1 MNDAA
6 RLLQDQSFVR
16 TLIDSLPCGFMLLD
30 EEGRVQVMNNITERV
45 FGITGQMAMGKKRG
59 EVLGCIHIL
68 ESSARCGSTGYC
80 SGCETRKLVLSAL
93 SENRKQTAKTYLQ
106 LVINGQLRNLTLLLS
121 AVPFSFADQRSVI
134 LLIEDI
140 SKLIPIS
147 PPVSGEGFRGI
158 VGRDKKIQELFD
170 TIRQVARTN
179 ASVLIQGE
187 SGTGK
192 ELVALAIHK
201 ESSRANNY
209 FVAVNCGALPENLV
223 ETELFGHVKGAFT
236 GAIHDKKGRFEL
248 ADQGTIFLDEVGEL
262 SLAMQAKLLRV
273 LENGEIQRV
282 GSERTIKVDVRVIS
296 ATNKNLEEEAAAG
309 RFREDLYY
317 RLCVV
322 PITAPP
328 LRERRGDIPLL
339 SEHFLSL
346 FSREPGFRKMT
357 LSPVALSL
365 LMAHPWPGNVRELQN
380 ALQYAM
386 IRCQGDVIEPQH
398 LPMMLPRL
406 SSVRHRESK
415 LRAEDV
421 ALAMQKAGGNK
432 RRTAEL
438 LGVSRS
444 SLYRFFDRQ
453 KKTP

>member
-16 TLIDSLPCGFMLLD
+16 TLIDSLPCGFMVLD

-45 FGITGQMAMGKKRG
+45 FGITEQTAIGKQQG
-59 EVLGCIHIL
+59 EALNCIHVL

-80 SGCETRKLVLSAL
+80 SDCQTRKLAFSAL
-93 SENRKQTAKTYLQ
+93 SKNRKQTGKTYLQ
-106 LVINGQLRNLTLLLS
+106 LLINGQLRNLTLLLS

-134 LLIEDI
+134 LLIENISELIPLSPPI
-140 SKLIPIS
+140 SKN
-147 PPVSGEGFRGI
+147 GFRGL
-158 VGRDKKIQELFD
+158 VGQDEKMQGLFD

-201 ESSRANNY
+201 ESARANNY
-209 FVAVNCGALPENLV
+209 FVPVNCGALPENLV

-248 ADQGTIFLDEVGEL
+248 ANHGTIFLDEVGEL
-262 SLAMQAKLLRV
+262 SPAMQKKLLRV

-282 GSERTIKVDVRVIS
+282 GSEQTIKVDVRVIS
-296 ATNKNLEEEAAAG
+296 ATNKNLEEEVSVG

-322 PITAPP
+322 PITVPP

-339 SEHFLSL
+339 SEYFLTQ
-346 FSREPGFRKMT
+346 FSREPGLHKVT
-357 LSPVALSL
+357 LSSAAQSL
-365 LMAHPWPGNVRELQN
+365 MMAYPWPGNVRELQN
-380 ALQYAM
+380 VLQYAL
-386 IRCQGDVIEPQH
+386 IRCQGEVIEPYH
-398 LPMMLPRL
+398 LPMILPKPL
-406 SSVRHRESK
+406 SVGRREPK
-415 LRAEDV
+415 LQAEDV

-432 RRTAEL
+432 RQAAKI

-444 SLYRFFDRQ
+444 TLYRFFDRQ
-453 KKTP
+453 KETS